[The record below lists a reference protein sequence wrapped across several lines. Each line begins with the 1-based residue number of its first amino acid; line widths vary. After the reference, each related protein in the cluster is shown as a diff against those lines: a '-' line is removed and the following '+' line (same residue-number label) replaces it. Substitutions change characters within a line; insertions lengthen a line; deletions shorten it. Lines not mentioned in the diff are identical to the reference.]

1 MRGGHTSRRAQ
12 VFSEDELTDQPERF
26 IVAEIIREK
35 IFRLTQEE
43 VPYSTAVM
51 VEEFK
56 EREGK
61 NLIYIRA
68 MIAVE
73 RDSQKAIIIGKKEM
87 LKKIGP
93 EARTDI
99 ESLLGAKVFLE
110 LFVKVEKEWTKKKGA
125 LKEFGYE

>member
-1 MRGGHTSRRAQ
+1 M
-12 VFSEDELTDQPERF
+12 
-26 IVAEIIREK
+26 
-35 IFRLTQEE
+35 TQEE

-73 RDSQKAIIIGKKEM
+73 RDSQKAIIIGKKGDM
-87 LKKIGP
+87 LKKIGS

-99 ESLLGAKVFLE
+99 ESLLQAKVFLE
-110 LFVKVEKEWTKKKGA
+110 LFVKVEKEWTKKKGI

>member
-1 MRGGHTSRRAQ
+1 M
-12 VFSEDELTDQPERF
+12 
-26 IVAEIIREK
+26 
-35 IFRLTQEE
+35 
-43 VPYSTAVM
+43 PYSTAVM

-73 RDSQKAIIIGKKEM
+73 RDSQKAIIIGKKGRHAQ
-87 LKKIGP
+87 KIGS

-110 LFVKVEKEWTKKKGA
+110 LFVKVEKEWTKKKGI